1 MESLFLPHQEFELE
15 RLERCLSD
23 EYPEVNMSALFAK
36 ARCQDTYDR
45 TQAIL
50 EENPDLQ
57 INIFTDQEAGEYFTE
72 EEALEALQS
81 IIETKDPDKDAAI
94 AVLHQGLQ
102 ILYVAENFLKQ
113 QTTPP

>member
-23 EYPEVNMSALFAK
+23 DYPEVNMSALFAK

-45 TQAIL
+45 IQALL
-50 EENPDLQ
+50 EKYPDLQ
-57 INIFTDQEAGEYFTE
+57 INIFTNADAGEYFTE
-72 EEALEALQS
+72 EEALDALES
-81 IIETKDPDKDAAI
+81 IIQTKDPDKDAAI

-102 ILYVAENFLKQ
+102 VLYVAENFPKR